1 MSKADTFMQTFR
13 RIAAAAAAAAL
24 LAACGGK
31 AGNGGSS
38 GAAQGSQAQPADSGA
53 SQGSGSSM
61 PGGDPRGVLKSMP
74 AQVRGI
80 YLNAYSL
87 GPRLKGQLAIADQSE
102 INTFVVDVKD
112 ERGLHYHSQ
121 LGLQTQLANPK
132 EITIRD
138 LKALTDTLHAHHIFA
153 IARIVVFKDPVLSKA
168 RPDWS
173 IRTPRGDLW
182 RDKKGNTWVSAW
194 DRNVWNYNIQ
204 IAEEVA
210 RGGFDMVQFDYVR
223 FPEPFKSLPPQ
234 VHPHAQGDRTDA
246 IAAFLNHAKARL
258 HPLGVP
264 VAADVF
270 GLTPSDPGDVAIGQQ
285 WETIASTA
293 DVIEPMMYPS
303 HYLPTHLP
311 GVTHPNRMPY
321 ETLWKSAGMAV
332 LRNQALEQAGLHP
345 ARTIP
350 WLQAFS
356 APWVDHNFQYG
367 PEQLR
372 QQVKGVYDV
381 GLNDW
386 ILWNPGSKYAEFV
399 PGMAR
404 ETAPHA
410 ASGYTPPADVKA
422 TVALFERQGVAE
434 ARRKAVQQAHGNT
447 VDRAAADS
455 ARTGT
460 ASSSSTSSAGVEA
473 GHGAPAQAAPPPTR
487 P

>member
-1 MSKADTFMQTFR
+1 MQTLR
-13 RIAAAAAAAAL
+13 GLAAAAAVLL
-24 LAACGGK
+24 LAACGG
-31 AGNGGSS
+31 GGRDAAPGGKPDSAAAQS
-38 GAAQGSQAQPADSGA
+38 GAAGSQP
-53 SQGSGSSM
+53 SSTST
-61 PGGDPRGVLKSMP
+61 PGGDPGGVVGKMP

-87 GPRLKGQLAIADQSE
+87 GPRLKRQLEIADQTE

-112 ERGLHYHSQ
+112 ERGLHYRSQ
-121 LGLQTQLANPK
+121 LGLQMQLADPR
-132 EITIRD
+132 EITVRD
-138 LKALTDTLHAHHIFA
+138 LKTLTDTLHAHHVFA

-173 IRTPRGDLW
+173 IRTPQGDLW
-182 RDKKGNTWVSAW
+182 RDKKDNTWVSAW
-194 DRNVWNYNIQ
+194 DQNVWNYNIQ

-223 FPEPFKSLPPQ
+223 FPEPYKSLPPQ

-246 IAAFLNHAKARL
+246 IAAFLNLAKRRL

-270 GLTPSDPGDVAIGQQ
+270 GLTPNDPGDVGIGQQ

-311 GVTHPNRMPY
+311 GVPHPNRMPY

-332 LRNQALEQAGLHP
+332 LRSQALEQAGLRP
-345 ARTIP
+345 ARSIP

-356 APWVDHNFQYG
+356 APWVDHNFTYG
-367 PEQLR
+367 PDQLR

-386 ILWNPGSKYAEFV
+386 ILWNPGSKYDPFV
-399 PGMAR
+399 PGLAR

-410 ASGYTPPADVKA
+410 AASYAAPADVRG
-422 TVALFERQGVAE
+422 TLALFERQGVAE

-455 ARTGT
+455 ARTGR
-460 ASSSSTSSAGVEA
+460 ASPTSTSPAGAEA
-473 GHGAPAQAAPPPTR
+473 GQGGTPAQAAPPARKP
-487 P
+487 